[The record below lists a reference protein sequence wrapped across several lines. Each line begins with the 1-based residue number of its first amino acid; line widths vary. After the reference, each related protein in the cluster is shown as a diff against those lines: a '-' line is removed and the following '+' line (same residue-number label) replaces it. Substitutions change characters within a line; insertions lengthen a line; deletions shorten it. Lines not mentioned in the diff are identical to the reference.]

1 MDIGQ
6 FYDADER
13 RRQSA
18 EVELG
23 TEWRDAQSVRYEL
36 NWIEDTGELYVMIEP
51 APPERDG
58 PFGDI
63 HVQTGERAPIDGMT
77 VSVVAQ
83 VESHEKL
90 EQVLD
95 GWQMCIRDRGRVPN
109 RDRGSARP
117 GIGRP
122 RLPGHRAGRATA
134 RLAVRGRGDAQAA
147 SGPSAGRRHHR
158 LVREDLHEDCLLYTS
173 RCV

>member
-1 MDIGQ
+1 VDIGQ

-36 NWIEDTGELYVMIEP
+36 NWIEDTGELYVMMEP
-51 APPERDG
+51 APPEWEG

-63 HVQTGERAPIDGMT
+63 HVQTGDRAPIDGMT
-77 VSVVAQ
+77 VFVVAQ
-83 VESHEKL
+83 MQSREKL

-95 GWQMCIRDRGRVPN
+95 GWQAAMEGPDGVSWLADRLKIAGVADPSWVG
-109 RDRGSARP
+109 GS
-117 GIGRP
+117 
-122 RLPGHRAGRATA
+122 
-134 RLAVRGRGDAQAA
+134 
-147 SGPSAGRRHHR
+147 S
-158 LVREDLHEDCLLYTS
+158 
-173 RCV
+173 

>member
-36 NWIEDTGELYVMIEP
+36 NWIEDTGELYVMMEP
-51 APPERDG
+51 APPEWEG

-63 HVQTGERAPIDGMT
+63 HVQTGDRAPIDRMT
-77 VSVVAQ
+77 VFVVAQ
-83 VESHEKL
+83 MQSREKL

-95 GWQMCIRDRGRVPN
+95 GWQAAMEGPDGVSWLADRLKTAGVANPGWVG
-109 RDRGSARP
+109 GS
-117 GIGRP
+117 
-122 RLPGHRAGRATA
+122 
-134 RLAVRGRGDAQAA
+134 
-147 SGPSAGRRHHR
+147 S
-158 LVREDLHEDCLLYTS
+158 
-173 RCV
+173 